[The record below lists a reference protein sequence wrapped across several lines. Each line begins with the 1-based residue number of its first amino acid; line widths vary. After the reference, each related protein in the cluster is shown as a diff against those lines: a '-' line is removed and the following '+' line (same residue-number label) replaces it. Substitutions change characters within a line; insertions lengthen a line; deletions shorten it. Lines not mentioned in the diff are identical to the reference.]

1 MDHDTEEDPT
11 ATRFADALADLK
23 QRGSTLLL
31 TGIDST
37 AREAA
42 CRRLLG
48 DAGVASRKRLF
59 VHAGGE
65 RTTDLPSAG
74 GESRHVTYPTATRS
88 TTASAGSAAGPLP
101 DRVVDGDL
109 PALRR
114 AIEEEMAALAD
125 PGMAPG
131 TLRSCIGNA
140 DAIVAAHDLE
150 RAFALFQGLGA
161 LAEEH
166 GAMIH
171 AHLPNRF
178 DDETTQTLIP
188 LFDAVVEVREGPHQ
202 RWHLRDQDLTTDW
215 LAL

>member
-1 MDHDTEEDPT
+1 MDSDRGEDPT
-11 ATRFADALADLK
+11 AARFADALADLK

-31 TGIDST
+31 TGVDSS

-48 DAGVASRKRLF
+48 DAGTAPRKRLF

-65 RTTDLPSAG
+65 RTAAVPTAG
-74 GESRHVTYPTATRS
+74 GESRRISYPAATRS
-88 TTASAGSAAGPLP
+88 AAASAGSVIGGRP

-109 PALRR
+109 PALRT
-114 AIEEEMAALAD
+114 AIEEEMASLAD

-131 TLRSCIGNA
+131 TLRACIGDV
-140 DAIVAAHDLE
+140 DAIVAAHDME
-150 RAFALFQGLGA
+150 RVFVLFQGLEA
-161 LAEEH
+161 LADRH

-171 AHLPNRF
+171 AHLPGRF
-178 DDETTQTLIP
+178 DDEMTQTLVP

-202 RWHLRDQDLTTDW
+202 RWHLRDPDLSTDW

>member
-1 MDHDTEEDPT
+1 MARDTGEDPT

-31 TGIDST
+31 AGVDRA

-48 DAGVASRKRLF
+48 DAGAAPRKRLF

-65 RTTDLPSAG
+65 QTGNVPTAG
-74 GESRHVTYPTATRS
+74 GESRHIIYSTTTRS
-88 TTASAGSAAGPLP
+88 AAASAGSAVGAPS

-109 PALRR
+109 PALRT

-131 TLRSCIGNA
+131 TLRACIGDV

-150 RAFALFQGLGA
+150 RVFTLLQGLDA
-161 LAEEH
+161 LAGEY

-171 AHLPNRF
+171 AHLPGRF
-178 DDETTQTLIP
+178 DDETTQTLVP

-202 RWHLRDQDLTTDW
+202 RWHLRDPDLTTDW